1 MYKIALFFLLLIT
14 FSTFAQKNG
23 SINYSFI
30 DDKQFA
36 EVNDFYGF
44 TFVPHKARLNTS
56 LHDHVIP
63 AGWVTF
69 YMTGFQ
75 VKIQEQVSFRPGG
88 IRSQRNDNE
97 EIVLRITQVE
107 DLGTTVKFRLTEPQH
122 PDIHGFLTFYLDG
135 LSRVKIIKYAP
146 GPGETDRIYTLKF
159 ASQEQLEADMNY
171 YTLNQ
176 SKKYDDLDLLWGD
189 TIKPFFEIEN
199 PYSFNSRVTKRIN
212 RQDKVEITFEGDPN
226 AKGKDK
232 KNPKWIRI
240 KGKGVDNLE
249 LVYKSSKITSLS
261 SPYGKV
267 KAQEITATIEGKKDE
282 YFIYLIKG
290 VLNYIRAVEIQT
302 VEGKE
307 RVTPYFYELKVGRKK
322 K

>member
-1 MYKIALFFLLLIT
+1 M
-14 FSTFAQKNG
+14 AQQNG
-23 SINYSFI
+23 TLNYTII

-63 AGWVTF
+63 PGWVTF
-69 YMTGFQ
+69 YMTGYQ
-75 VKIQEQVSFRPGG
+75 VKILEQVSFRPGG

-97 EIVLRITQVE
+97 EHILRITQVE
-107 DLGTTVKFRLTEPQH
+107 DHGSTVKFRLTDIKYPE
-122 PDIHGFLTFYLDG
+122 IHGFLTFYLDG

-146 GPGETDRIYTLKF
+146 GPGETDRVYSLKF
-159 ASQEQLEADMNY
+159 ASREQIEADLDY

-176 SKKYDDLDLLWGD
+176 SKKYDEMDKLWGD
-189 TIKPFFEIEN
+189 TIKPFFQIDN
-199 PYSFNSRVTKRIN
+199 AYSFDSRVTKRIN
-212 RQDKVEITFEGDPN
+212 QNDKVEITFEGDPN

-232 KNPKWIRI
+232 KKPKWIRV

-249 LVYKSSKITSLS
+249 LVFKSAKLTNLQ

-267 KAQEITATIEGKKDE
+267 KAQEIIGTIEGTKTE
-282 YFIYLIKG
+282 YYIYLIKG

-302 VEGKE
+302 LEGKE
-307 RVTPYFYELKVGRKK
+307 RITPYFFELKVGKK
-322 K
+322 KS